1 MIPKR
6 TFARYGSTLLIVS
19 TLVIG
24 SCGNQPEAPAEND
37 NRTSQEAARNPVDT
51 VKLLRSDFQKE
62 LISNGRLEALQKAQL
77 RFRVSEVLAE
87 VHVKNGDLVK
97 KGQLLAS
104 LQSQNL
110 QNTLAK
116 ARVAVEKATI
126 DFQDVLIS
134 QGYQEADSAS
144 IPTAQYRNALV
155 RSGLADARLQLKEA
169 QRNFRNRHLRAPFSG
184 TVANIIKKAYD
195 AVASSEDFC
204 TLLNDEKYQ
213 VRFEVMES
221 ELGDITTGK
230 SIEVFPLA
238 GGEYTGTISEINPIV
253 NENGLVTVR
262 GLVTNTQGKLMD
274 GMNVNLHIRNRVPEQ
289 LVIPKSAL
297 VLRQNRE
304 VVFTLRND
312 SVAWWNYVTT
322 SQENSN
328 SYAVTD
334 GLKEG
339 EIIIT
344 SGNLN
349 LAHESIVFVEPENT
363 L

>member
-1 MIPKR
+1 MSRI
-6 TFARYGSTLLIVS
+6 FLQLLTLLLVLITVS
-19 TLVIG
+19 CNNT
-24 SCGNQPEAPAEND
+24 PEAPAEND

-51 VKLLRSDFQKE
+51 VKLTRSDFQKE

-87 VHVKNGDLVK
+87 VQVKNGEHVK

-104 LQSQNL
+104 LQPQNL
-110 QNTLAK
+110 QHALEK
-116 ARVAVEKATI
+116 ARVAMEKATI
-126 DFQDVLIS
+126 EFQDVLIS
-134 QGYQEADSAS
+134 QGYQPADSAS

-155 RSGLADARLQLKEA
+155 RSGLADARLQLAEA
-169 QRNFRNRHLRAPFSG
+169 RKNFRNRHLRAPFSG
-184 TVANIIKKAYD
+184 TVANITKKAYD

-213 VRFEVMES
+213 VRFQVMES
-221 ELGDITTGK
+221 ELGEITTGK
-230 SIEVFPLA
+230 AIEVFPQA

-262 GLVTNTQGKLMD
+262 GLVANTHGNLMD

-322 SQENSN
+322 AQENSR
-328 SYAVTD
+328 SYAITE

-349 LAHESIVFVEPENT
+349 LAHESIVFVEPENA